1 MFYQDDDSQIQ
12 GVYAVPTPV
21 EGGGPHYDAPHFAS
35 YDRAA
40 EQAAHDALPALY
52 AGCNVEYQLTTKTL
66 EM

>member
-35 YDRAA
+35 YDSAA
-40 EQAAHDALPALY
+40 EQAALPALY
-52 AGCNVEYQLTTKTL
+52 AGNNVEYQLDGKIL
-66 EM
+66 EI